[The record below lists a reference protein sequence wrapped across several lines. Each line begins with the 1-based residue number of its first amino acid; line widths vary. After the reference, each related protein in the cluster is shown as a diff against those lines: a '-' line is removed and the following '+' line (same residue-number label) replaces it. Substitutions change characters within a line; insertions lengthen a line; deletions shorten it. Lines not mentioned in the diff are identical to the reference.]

1 MACRDKKLE
10 SPLAILTRIPFMQV
24 HLCMLSPEGGPDW
37 PINYSLQVWSSDSSP
52 SMKCP
57 ASLQH
62 HLAIIKLLISSRF
75 NVTVILMPQIRLQA
89 NMRRGDGRN
98 WIVIRSEVACLFL
111 YTFQEGK
118 ALDGCRE
125 FGPGCAHW
133 WRDNCVL
140 ERCYQKLLTVHNSH
154 CAQVTD
160 VHTTVK
166 IHLERTRDCDGKGS
180 MRPSIHYP
188 KMQSLK
194 VANRR
199 PALKQRMSNNICLQH
214 CCGMGLCRSM
224 AVFLSGLLL
233 MMECTT
239 LRLHILVS

>member
-24 HLCMLSPEGGPDW
+24 HLSKLSPEDQTSQSTT
-37 PINYSLQVWSSDSSP
+37 ICKIRSSDSFP
-52 SMKCP
+52 TMQCP

-62 HLAIIKLLISSRF
+62 QLAIIELLISSRF
-75 NVTVILMPQIRLQA
+75 NVIVSLMPQIRLQA
-89 NMRRGDGRN
+89 TLQEKTGQN
-98 WIVIRSEVACLFL
+98 WIVIRSEVACLVL

-118 ALDGCRE
+118 ALNACRE
-125 FGPGCAHW
+125 FGPGCAHR

-166 IHLERTRDCDGKGS
+166 IHLERTGDRDGKGS

-188 KMQSLK
+188 KMQSLT

-233 MMECTT
+233 MMQCTT